1 MWSNIVGPTLLLS
14 RTKNNLIRYCSIMIS
29 KWFWRKT
36 IKNGIFRCG
45 VWEMI
50 WNTWLR
56 LSSGMARWVEFE
68 TNFWQILWLMFQVA
82 EAGVLAWGD
91 LITLGRLDDLENQI
105 IVLCLQEI
113 GWCNSRG
120 EISSTGMCILCRQK
134 IFSMK
139 YTDVFIYPCRPQTS
153 PACWFTLPGPLAN
166 PRGWWCHRFLSNF
179 HSETLLVEWR
189 FFFMLLCRTISP
201 GLWGRHKRP
210 MTGTGT
216 QKRWNNYIW
225 FQKKKE
231 MKMNWTNIYK
241 ESFSSIKALEMIL
254 FTQGVTYLPLSH
266 VAAQVLSI
274 FKIKIKSKSNMEVYL
289 FTWSVFK
296 TWFQGEAMSFDLCR

>member
-1 MWSNIVGPTLLLS
+1 
-14 RTKNNLIRYCSIMIS
+14 
-29 KWFWRKT
+29 
-36 IKNGIFRCG
+36 
-45 VWEMI
+45 MI

-68 TNFWQILWLMFQVA
+68 TNFWQISWLMFQVA

-139 YTDVFIYPCRPQTS
+139 YTVVFIYPCRPQTS
-153 PACWFTLPGPLAN
+153 PACWFTLPGPLAS

-179 HSETLLVEWR
+179 HSETLVEWR
-189 FFFMLLCRTISP
+189 FFHAPLQDNIT
-201 GLWGRHKRP
+201 
-210 MTGTGT
+210 
-216 QKRWNNYIW
+216 
-225 FQKKKE
+225 
-231 MKMNWTNIYK
+231 WT
-241 ESFSSIKALEMIL
+241 
-254 FTQGVTYLPLSH
+254 VR
-266 VAAQVLSI
+266 AAQETYDWNWDSEEVEQLCFNYRRKRKWKWIGPISTKKVFQASRPWKWFFSPREWPTCLS
-274 FKIKIKSKSNMEVYL
+274 
-289 FTWSVFK
+289 
-296 TWFQGEAMSFDLCR
+296 AM

>member
-1 MWSNIVGPTLLLS
+1 MVL
-14 RTKNNLIRYCSIMIS
+14 KENNTN
-29 KWFWRKT
+29 WD
-36 IKNGIFRCG
+36 FRCG

-105 IVLCLQEI
+105 IVSCLQEI

-120 EISSTGMCILCRQK
+120 EISSTGMCILCKQK

-139 YTDVFIYPCRPQTS
+139 YTVVFIYPCRPQTS
-153 PACWFTLPGPLAN
+153 PACWFTLPGPLAS

-179 HSETLLVEWR
+179 HSETLKCFGG
-189 FFFMLLCRTISP
+189 FFLCSSAGQYHLDCEGGTRDLWLELGLRRGGTI
-201 GLWGRHKRP
+201 
-210 MTGTGT
+210 M
-216 QKRWNNYIW
+216 
-225 FQKKKE
+225 F
-231 MKMNWTNIYK
+231 
-241 ESFSSIKALEMIL
+241 
-254 FTQGVTYLPLSH
+254 
-266 VAAQVLSI
+266 
-274 FKIKIKSKSNMEVYL
+274 
-289 FTWSVFK
+289 
-296 TWFQGEAMSFDLCR
+296 